1 MPRKKR
7 TSRILEKIELRAA
20 GMKSIVPSIKFDE
33 DNSLEKLIASIE
45 NLRTQ
50 IDIHNGALSLVDSS
64 LTKLEQMEKDLSLRA
79 EKILMLV
86 AVKYGKDSAEYEMS
100 GGIRHSDRISKMRA
114 TRLRKVAE
122 KASERNGKS
131 A

>member
-33 DNSLEKLIASIE
+33 DNSLEKLIESIE

-50 IDIHNGALSLVDSS
+50 LDIHNGALSLVDSS
-64 LTKLEQMEKDLSLRA
+64 LTKVEQMEKDLSLRA
-79 EKILMLV
+79 EKILMIV

>member
-33 DNSLEKLIASIE
+33 DNSLEKLIESIE

-50 IDIHNGALSLVDSS
+50 LDIHNGALSLVDSS
-64 LTKLEQMEKDLSLRA
+64 LTKVEQMEKELSLRA
-79 EKILMLV
+79 EKILMIV